1 MKSVIALMLVFQCAA
16 NGVPKPVGGSKCEAE
31 PRGRITAFV
40 RGESSSSVVFTAG
53 VERHIQRTDGPA
65 HRYVLREASGVTREL
80 SVSST
85 EPVPGLE
92 VGKEYRFR
100 VDYKP
105 GWPGASGL
113 VISDGAGLLYAALTD
128 QEVGRNVL
136 TDGVPGFSITLRTAE
151 CRRSRPHSSCF
162 DSMINLPV
170 EVRSSGDAV
179 VLYHGE
185 SQQLGDYVVS
195 VLTAQDVIYNKSCK
209 DAGVSRISLT
219 IYRR

>member
-1 MKSVIALMLVFQCAA
+1 MKSVIALMLVVQCAA
-16 NGVPKPVGGSKCEAE
+16 DGAPDTGGGPKCDAE

-40 RGESSSSVVFTAG
+40 RGESSSSVMFTAR
-53 VERHIQRTDGPA
+53 VERHVPRTDGPA

-113 VISDGAGLLYAALTD
+113 LISDGAGLLYAALTD
-128 QEVGRNVL
+128 QEVGRDVL
-136 TDGVPGFSITLRTAE
+136 ADGVPGFSITLRAAE
-151 CRRSRPHSSCF
+151 CRSSRPHNSCF

-185 SQQLGDYVVS
+185 SKPLGDYLVT
-195 VLTAQDVIYNKSCK
+195 VLTAQDVVYNKACK
-209 DAGVSRISLT
+209 DAGVPRISLT
-219 IYRR
+219 IHRR

>member
-1 MKSVIALMLVFQCAA
+1 MKSVIVLMLVVQCAA
-16 NGVPKPVGGSKCEAE
+16 GGTPEPVAGSKCDSE

-40 RGESSSSVVFTAG
+40 RGETSSSVVFTAA
-53 VERHIQRTDGPA
+53 VERQIPRTDGPA

-80 SVSST
+80 SVIAT

-113 VISDGAGLLYAALTD
+113 LVSDNAGLLYAALTD
-128 QEVGRNVL
+128 QEVGRDVL
-136 TDGVPGFSITLRTAE
+136 TEGVPGFSIALRAAE
-151 CRRSRPHSSCF
+151 CRSSRPHNSCF

-185 SQQLGDYVVS
+185 SKQLGDYVVS

-209 DAGVSRISLT
+209 DAGVPRISLT
-219 IYRR
+219 IHRR